1 MEGGMEAGDRE
12 GGREIIRRVAYT
24 VGHGTCDERML
35 IYTTPSATY
44 NTLERG
50 LVSEDKQTKP
60 HLRQLTP
67 LFSEKNKLPMAHR

>member
-12 GGREIIRRVAYT
+12 GGRGGGGREIIRRVAYT

-44 NTLERG
+44 I
-50 LVSEDKQTKP
+50 
-60 HLRQLTP
+60 
-67 LFSEKNKLPMAHR
+67 